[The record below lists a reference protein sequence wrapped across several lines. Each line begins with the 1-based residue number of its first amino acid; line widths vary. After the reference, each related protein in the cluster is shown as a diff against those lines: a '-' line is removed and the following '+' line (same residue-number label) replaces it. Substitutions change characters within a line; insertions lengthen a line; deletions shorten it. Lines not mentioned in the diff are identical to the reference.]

1 LENRLSRAEKNKH
14 VDKTMKSPSLV
25 FATCICGLNL
35 LVCGLA
41 IGESAPARTAG
52 RPKFTSKIHIPVK
65 LASEVTVLPPVGYRL
80 VFSDEFNG
88 NKIDTG
94 KWNFRL
100 VDKMLSALEREN
112 VSVKNGNLEIALRKE
127 SVAGKKY
134 TAGGIISRQTFV
146 YGYYEARFKT
156 PPAEGWHTAFWAMRH
171 NDPDKK
177 SKLPALLELDFCE
190 QDGGDPHFFSFG
202 VINQSRYHQKKNRQS
217 WNAGRWVVEDAPDT
231 SAGFH
236 VWSCEFTPETT
247 RFYFDGKLTKELSSA
262 GFPHDEMSVWM
273 SVIASTLKGDRWV
286 DESKLPTAV
295 FCDYIRVYQH
305 PKYLEAEAAV
315 RAEVLRPL
323 PPLPPSGKK
332 KAKENGPKLE
342 ELN

>member
-1 LENRLSRAEKNKH
+1 MKTASIIRL
-14 VDKTMKSPSLV
+14 TLV
-25 FATCICGLNL
+25 MGFFLF
-35 LVCGLA
+35 VCGPA
-41 IGESAPARTAG
+41 TGEPTPSSPDRTAK

-65 LASEVTVLPPVGYRL
+65 LADEVTSLPPAGYQL
-80 VFSDEFNG
+80 VFSDEFDG
-88 NKIDTG
+88 EQVDTK

-100 VDKMLSALEREN
+100 VDKLLSALERDN

-127 SVAGKKY
+127 SVAGKNY
-134 TAGGIISRQTFV
+134 TAGGIISKQTFV

-156 PPAEGWHTAFWAMRH
+156 PPAEGWHTAFWSMRH

-190 QDGGDPHFFSFG
+190 QDGGDPHFYSFG
-202 VINQSRYHQKKNRQS
+202 VINQSRYHQRKNRQS

-236 VWSCEFTPETT
+236 LWSCEFTPETT
-247 RFYFDGKLTKELSSA
+247 RFYFDGKLTKEMSSA

-286 DESKLPTAV
+286 DESKLPNV
-295 FCDYIRVYQH
+295 VQCDYIRVYQH
-305 PKYLEAEAAV
+305 PKYREAEAAV
-315 RAEVLRPL
+315 RAEVLKPL
-323 PPLPPSGKK
+323 PKLDKK
-332 KAKENGPKLE
+332 KAKEIGPKPE